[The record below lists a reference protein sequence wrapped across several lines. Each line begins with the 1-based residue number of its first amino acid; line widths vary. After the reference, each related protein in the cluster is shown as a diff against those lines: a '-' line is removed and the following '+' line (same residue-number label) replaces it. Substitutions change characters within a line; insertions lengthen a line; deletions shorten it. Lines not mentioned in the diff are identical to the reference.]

1 MENSQLLEHIGET
14 KTEKLINNIGKE
26 FQENLVKRFPDYY
39 NSQVLKSL
47 SIVSITENK
56 EIKSIGMSC
65 MNDLLNDNFGNF
77 LKGILG
83 IQTFNMNDLANVSKQ
98 YIIPSPTV
106 AYNMLG
112 IGSLGTNI
120 RVGKGLTPATRQD
133 FNIQDP
139 FTTSPES
146 VAFQLAGDGAWNSG
160 LGQVSMSGAITAGDS
175 GAISEAILIQQ
186 FRNFNI
192 GAGTSIFSRDNI
204 SPVANFIIGQTIN
217 VNYILLLS

>member
-1 MENSQLLEHIGET
+1 MENSQILEHIGET
-14 KTEKLINNIGKE
+14 QTPKLINNIGKE
-26 FQENLVKRFPDYY
+26 FQENLVKRFPNYY
-39 NSQVLKSL
+39 KSQVLKAC

-65 MNDLLNDNFGNF
+65 MNDLLTDNFGNF

-83 IQTFNMNDLANVSKQ
+83 IQSFDMNDLSNLSKN
-98 YIIPSPTV
+98 YVIPSGTV

-120 RVGKGLTPATRQD
+120 RVGKGTTPATRQD
-133 FNIQDP
+133 FNIENP

-146 VAFQLAGDGAWNSG
+146 LAFQLAGVGGWNSG
-160 LGQVSMSGAITAGDS
+160 LGQVSIQGAITAGDS
-175 GAISEAILIQQ
+175 GAISETILIQQ

-192 GAGTSIFSRDNI
+192 GIGTSVFSRDNI
-204 SPVANFIIGQTIN
+204 SPVVNFIVGQTIN
-217 VNYILLLS
+217 VNYLLLLS